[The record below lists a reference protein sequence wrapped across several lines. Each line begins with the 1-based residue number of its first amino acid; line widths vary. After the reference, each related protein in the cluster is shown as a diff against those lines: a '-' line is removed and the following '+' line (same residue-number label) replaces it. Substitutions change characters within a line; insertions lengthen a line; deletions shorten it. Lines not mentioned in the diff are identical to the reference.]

1 MPTVAILADVHSNLP
16 ALEAVLAEVEQC
28 GAGSI
33 VILGDIVGYGAS
45 PAECVAQ
52 VRKLGAACVMGN
64 HDVEIDK
71 VRKRGCTFSSPH
83 WKTDEYQ
90 AGLALAARSLDAD
103 QAKWLKSLPF
113 RMKIP
118 GAIVAHGSLDEP
130 EAFNY
135 IVNDQSAGPTLEIL
149 RKATSKVGFF
159 GHTHMQGIFAEDA
172 DALEW
177 LDETRVMIPTG
188 LACAVTVG
196 AVGRPNN
203 DPEQRAAWVLWD
215 SDTGMVEFRKTV
227 YNRIEAARAIAMA
240 GLPMESSLSLLTR
253 EEIDDIL
260 NRA

>member
-1 MPTVAILADVHSNLP
+1 MPTVAILADIHSNLP
-16 ALEAVLAEVEQC
+16 ALEAVLAEVEWS

-33 VILGDIVGYGAS
+33 VVLGDIVGYGAS
-45 PAECVAQ
+45 PAECVAM

-64 HDVEIDK
+64 HDEAIDK
-71 VRKRGCTFSSPH
+71 VRKCGCTFSSPH
-83 WKTDEYQ
+83 WKTSEYQ

-118 GAIVAHGSLDEP
+118 GGIVAHGSLDEP

-135 IVNDQSAGPTLEIL
+135 IVNTKSAELTLEIL
-149 RKATSKVGFF
+149 RKQTAKVGFF
-159 GHTHMQGIFAEDA
+159 GHTHVQGIFAED
-172 DALEW
+172 DNALEW
-177 LDETRVMIPTG
+177 LDQTRVKIPAG

-196 AVGRPNN
+196 AVGRPHY
-203 DPEQRAAWVLWD
+203 DAEQRAAWVLWEP
-215 SDTGMVEFRKTV
+215 DTGVVEFKKTV

-240 GLPMESSLSLLTR
+240 DLPMESSLSLLTG

-260 NRA
+260 SRA